1 MAGCADQKA
10 GPVVTPWGEIDD
22 TVDVDDEFDLTEIQ
36 GSGEMILLTLTG
48 PQYYYDYRGR
58 HLGTQYLL
66 AEKFA
71 ASLGVRLRVEV
82 CRDSADM
89 AARLEADEGDIMA
102 STEVGRLLASPAK
115 EDLAREL
122 KAWYNPKLLEE
133 VRRQEAYLLSSRSVR
148 RRVFSPML
156 DSKSGIISHYDGFFM
171 EYCRPIRWDW
181 RLMAAQCYQE
191 STFDPQA
198 TSWAGARGLM
208 QIMPATADHL
218 GLARDQ
224 MYDPEKNIAAAAHY
238 LNELE
243 HTFSDIS
250 DRRERTNFVL
260 ASYNGGSFHVRD
272 AMELCQRDG
281 GNPHQWSDVRHYI
294 LKLAEPQYYNDPIVK
309 HGYMRGTE
317 TVDYVE
323 KIQQRW
329 DTYRSVKT
337 PRQGFSDN
345 PRKAHREHN
354 KYQL

>member
-1 MAGCADQKA
+1 MVACSEQKT

-22 TVDVDDEFDLTEIQ
+22 TAAVDADFDLNEIQ
-36 GSGEMILLTLTG
+36 GSGEMILLTLNG

-82 CRDSADM
+82 CNDSVDM

-102 STEVGRLLASPAK
+102 STEVGRLVASPAK

-122 KAWYNPKLLEE
+122 KIWFKPEFVDE
-133 VRRQEAYLLSSRSVR
+133 VRSQEAYLLSSRSVR

-156 DSKSGIISHYDGFFM
+156 DSKSGIISHYDDYFI

-191 STFDPQA
+191 STFDPHA
-198 TSWAGARGLM
+198 TSWAGACGLM

-218 GLARDQ
+218 GLPRDQ
-224 MYDPEKNIAAAAHY
+224 MFDPEKNIAAAAQY

-260 ASYNGGSFHVRD
+260 ASYNGGSFHIRD
-272 AMELCQRDG
+272 AMELCKRDKR
-281 GNPHQWSDVRHYI
+281 NPHIWTEVRDYV
-294 LKLAEPQYYNDPIVK
+294 LKLSQPQYYNDPIVK
-309 HGYMRGTE
+309 HGYMRGSE
-317 TVDYVE
+317 TVDYVD

-329 DTYRSVKT
+329 NTYRNVKT
-337 PRQGFSDN
+337 PRKGFSEN
-345 PRKAHREHN
+345 PRKARREHN
-354 KYQL
+354 KYHL